1 MKTLSIALTGGIGCG
16 KTLISQVFSH
26 LQVPVFNSDK
36 VAKELYLRKD
46 VLKDMQTLFGTEIV
60 ADGVLDRGK
69 LSEIVFNDREKLEQ
83 LNSYIHPKVEEEYMT
98 WLKQQSE
105 QNKPYAI
112 MESALIFEIKWEKKF
127 DKIICINT
135 PERFV
140 IQRTM
145 LRDNA
150 TKQQIE
156 KRMQNQIS
164 TKEKIEKSD
173 YIINNDDVQLVIPQ
187 ILKIDNELK
196 ILSNKIN
203 TI

>member
-60 ADGVLDRGK
+60 AEGVLDRGK
-69 LSEIVFNDREKLEQ
+69 LSEIVFNNREKLEQ
-83 LNSYIHPKVEEEYMT
+83 LNSYIHPKVEEEYMV
-98 WLKQQSE
+98 WLKWQTE
-105 QNKPYAI
+105 QNVPYVI
-112 MESALIFEIKWEKKF
+112 MESAIIFEINWEKKF
-127 DKIICINT
+127 DKVICINT
-135 PERFV
+135 PERLV

-156 KRMQNQIS
+156 KRMLNQIS

-173 YIINNDDVQLVIPQ
+173 YIVNNDDVQLVIPQ

-196 ILSNKIN
+196 NLSNKIN